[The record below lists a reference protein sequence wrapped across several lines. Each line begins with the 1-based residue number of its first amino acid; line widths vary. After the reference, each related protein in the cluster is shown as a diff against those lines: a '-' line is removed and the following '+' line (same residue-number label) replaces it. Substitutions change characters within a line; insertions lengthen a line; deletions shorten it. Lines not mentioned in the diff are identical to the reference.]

1 MLFNT
6 GLSNFFGYVSLGKRN
21 KSQNKQWDSLKL
33 KSYQQNNQ
41 KKTPTELEKIFVKDI
56 SDKGLN
62 PKYTKDSYNTTTV
75 K

>member
-6 GLSNFFGYVSLGKRN
+6 GLSNFFEYISLGKIN
-21 KSQNKQWDSLKL
+21 KSQNKKWDSLKL
-33 KSYQQNNQ
+33 KSYQQNKQ
-41 KKTPTELEKIFVKDI
+41 TKKHLLEKIFVKDI

-62 PKYTKDSYNTTTV
+62 PKYTKDSYNSTTV